1 MRFPLRAGLILLV
14 AGLLG
19 ACASGPPKSREFVV
33 LVPDHDGKVGAV
45 VITSAQGNSTLDKPY
60 RRRLDLAAILVARRP
75 VGFVETA
82 PVAQEEVRKTFA
94 SAIAA
99 QPQRPISFLL
109 YFLLD
114 TDEYTPESTGAFEK
128 IFAEIARRKVAEIAV
143 IGHTDRVGAVEYND
157 ALSLRRA
164 ERVRNDFA
172 DRGIPTHAIN
182 IAGRGEREPIVPTAD
197 EVSEPRNRRVEINV
211 R

>member
-33 LVPDHDGKVGAV
+33 LVPDYDGKVGAV
-45 VITSAQGNSTLDKPY
+45 VITGAQGKSTLDKPY
-60 RRRLDLAAILVARRP
+60 MAARYED
-75 VGFVETA
+75 GGKVETA

-172 DRGIPTHAIN
+172 DRGIPTISIN
-182 IAGRGEREPIVPTAD
+182 VAGRGEREPIVPTAD

>member
-45 VITSAQGNSTLDKPY
+45 VITSAQGKSTLDKPY
-60 RRRLDLAAILVARRP
+60 MAARYED
-75 VGFVETA
+75 GGKVETA

-94 SAIAA
+94 MAIAV
-99 QPQRPISFLL
+99 QPVRPVSFLL
-109 YFLLD
+109 YFREG
-114 TDEYTPESTGAFEK
+114 TDEYTVESKEAFEK
-128 IFAEIARRKVAEIAV
+128 IFPEIARRKAAEVAV
-143 IGHTDRVGAVEYND
+143 IGHTDTVGRTEFND
-157 ALSLRRA
+157 TLSLRRA
-164 ERVRNDFA
+164 ERVRNDFV
-172 DRGIPTHAIN
+172 DRGIPTISIN
-182 IAGRGEREPIVPTAD
+182 VAGRGEREPIVPTAD

>member
-1 MRFPLRAGLILLV
+1 MGFRFRAGLILLV

-45 VITSAQGNSTLDKPY
+45 VITGAQGKSTLDKPY
-60 RRRLDLAAILVARRP
+60 MAARYED
-75 VGFVETA
+75 GGKVETA

-94 SAIAA
+94 MAIAV
-99 QPQRPISFLL
+99 QPVRPVSFLL
-109 YFLLD
+109 YFREG
-114 TDEYTPESTGAFEK
+114 TDEYTAESKEAFEK
-128 IFAEIARRKVAEIAV
+128 IFPEIARRKAAEVAV
-143 IGHTDRVGAVEYND
+143 IGHTDTVGRTEFND
-157 ALSLRRA
+157 TLSLRRA
-164 ERVRNDFA
+164 ERVRNDFV
-172 DRGIPTHAIN
+172 DRGIPTISIN
-182 IAGRGEREPIVPTAD
+182 VAGRGEREPIVPTAD

>member
-1 MRFPLRAGLILLV
+1 MGVALRAGLILLV

-33 LVPDHDGKVGAV
+33 LVPDYDGKVGAV
-45 VITSAQGNSTLDKPY
+45 VITSAQGKSTLDKPY
-60 RRRLDLAAILVARRP
+60 MAARYED
-75 VGFVETA
+75 GGKVETA

-94 SAIAA
+94 MAIAV
-99 QPQRPISFLL
+99 QPVRPVSFLL
-109 YFLLD
+109 YFQEG
-114 TDEYTPESTGAFEK
+114 TDEYTAESKVAFEK
-128 IFAEIARRKVAEIAV
+128 IFPEIARRKAAEVAV
-143 IGHTDRVGAVEYND
+143 IGHTDTVGRIESND

-164 ERVRNDFA
+164 ERVRNDFV
-172 DRGIPTHAIN
+172 DRGIPTIAIN
-182 IAGRGEREPIVPTAD
+182 VAGRGEREPIVPTAD